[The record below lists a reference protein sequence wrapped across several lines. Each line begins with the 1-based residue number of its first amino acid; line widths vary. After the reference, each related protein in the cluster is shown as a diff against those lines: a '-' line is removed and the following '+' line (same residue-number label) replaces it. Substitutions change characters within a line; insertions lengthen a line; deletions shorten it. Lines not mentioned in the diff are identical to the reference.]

1 MPPQR
6 YSGFTQFDQLEPQL
20 LHAKQCTRPIDDT
33 VCMQILIT
41 CSDTTQVIFYNDDDD
56 DDDENRRESTDND
69 EATDRFIER
78 LFNK

>member
-20 LHAKQCTRPIDDT
+20 SHAKQCTRPIDLT
-33 VCMQILIT
+33 VCTRIPIT
-41 CSDTTQVIFYNDDDD
+41 RSDTTQVIFYNDDDD
-56 DDDENRRESTDND
+56 DENRGKGTDND
-69 EATDRFIER
+69 EVADRFIEQ

>member
-6 YSGFTQFDQLEPQL
+6 YSGFTQFDQLERQL

-33 VCMQILIT
+33 VCTLIPIT

-56 DDDENRRESTDND
+56 DDENRGKSTDND
-69 EATDRFIER
+69 EVADRFIER